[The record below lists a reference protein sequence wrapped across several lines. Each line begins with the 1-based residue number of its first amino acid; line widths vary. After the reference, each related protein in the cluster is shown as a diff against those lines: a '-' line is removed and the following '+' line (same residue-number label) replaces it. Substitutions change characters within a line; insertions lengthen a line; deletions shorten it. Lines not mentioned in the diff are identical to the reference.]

1 MFRRGKHEPQ
11 KRIDSLIGAGT
22 VLRGD
27 VVFAGGLRIDGKVF
41 GNVTAAGGDDTTL
54 VIIDQA
60 RIEGAIKVSHAVING
75 VVDGPVVAT
84 EYLELQA
91 KARVA
96 GDVRYRTLEMHVG
109 AVVQGR
115 LEHAEPGRA
124 DVVEFK
130 RALVDGRST
139 AS

>member
-1 MFRRGKHEPQ
+1 MFRKAKHAPQ

-22 VLRGD
+22 VVHGD
-27 VVFAGGLRIDGKVF
+27 VTFSGGLRIDGKVH
-41 GNVTAAGGDDTTL
+41 GNIVATDGADATL
-54 VIIDQA
+54 VISDQA
-60 RIEGAIKVSHAVING
+60 RVEGAVKVSHAVING
-75 VVDGPVVAT
+75 SVEGPVSAS

-115 LEHAEPGRA
+115 LDHAEPGKA
-124 DVVEFK
+124 DVVELK
-130 RALVDGRST
+130 RA
-139 AS
+139 AME

>member
-1 MFRRGKHEPQ
+1 MFRKAKHAPQ

-22 VLRGD
+22 VVHGD
-27 VVFAGGLRIDGKVF
+27 VTFSGGLRIDGKVH
-41 GNVTAAGGDDTTL
+41 GNIVATDGADATL
-54 VIIDQA
+54 VISDQA
-60 RIEGAIKVSHAVING
+60 RIEGAVKVSHAVING
-75 VVDGPVVAT
+75 SVEGPVSAS

-115 LEHAEPGRA
+115 LDHAEPGKA
-124 DVVEFK
+124 DVVELK
-130 RALVDGRST
+130 RAARE
-139 AS
+139 